1 MIKTRFAPSPTGFL
15 HVGALRA
22 ALFEYLFAKTKG
34 GIFVL
39 RIEDTDQER
48 YTEGATENFLR
59 SLMWAG
65 IVPDEG
71 VVSANDHGLAQKGDY
86 GPYVQSE
93 RLDIYKKHA
102 MQLIEQGDAYYA
114 FDSKEELDAMR
125 ERQQAS
131 KLPTIYERDSMKN
144 SLTLDE
150 AAVKEKMRGD
160 YVIRLKMPREGRTE
174 FDDIIRGKVEFENKL
189 IDDQVLLKSDGY
201 PTYHLACVVDDHLM
215 EITHVIRGEEWI
227 SSTPKHIIL
236 YKAFGWEPTTYAHI
250 PLLVNE
256 KKQKLSK
263 RHGDVTVEDYKEKG
277 YLPEALINFSAFLGW
292 NPGDERELFTLKEL
306 ESEFSLEKVGKSAAV
321 FNLEKLDWFNKQYLM
336 NLPLKEITKRSLPFF
351 QNAGHDTTDET
362 WLSQV
367 VDLER
372 SRAATLRELVDNVGF
387 LFAVNLEYD
396 SSLLIWKK
404 SDAADAK
411 QKLTE
416 LSAVLEQLGD
426 FSMDNL
432 ESKIGEWIQE
442 KEYGVGNVLWPMR
455 VSLSGQ
461 KNSPGPYELASVLGK
476 EKTVKRIQ
484 NAIEK
489 I

>member
-22 ALFEYLFAKTKG
+22 ALFEYLFAKSSG
-34 GIFVL
+34 GTFVL

-48 YTEGATENFLR
+48 CTEGATENFLR

-65 IVPDEG
+65 IIPDEG
-71 VVSANDHGLAQKGDY
+71 VVSKNDHGLTQKGEY

-93 RLDIYKKHA
+93 RLDIYKEHA
-102 MQLIEQGDAYYA
+102 LKLIEQGDAYYA

-131 KLPTIYERDSMKN
+131 KLPTIYERDLMKN

-150 AAVKEKMRGD
+150 KTVQERLKGEH
-160 YVIRLKMPREGRTE
+160 VIRLKMPREGKTE

-189 IDDQVLLKSDGY
+189 IDDQVLLKSDGF

-215 EITHVIRGEEWI
+215 KITHVIRGEEWI
-227 SSTPKHIIL
+227 SSTPKHIVL

-277 YLPEALINFSAFLGW
+277 YLPEALVNFSAFLGW
-292 NPGDERELFTLKEL
+292 NPGDERELFTMQEL
-306 ESEFSLEKVGKSAAV
+306 EEEFSLEKVGKSAAV
-321 FNLEKLDWFNKQYLM
+321 FNLEKLDWYNKQYLM
-336 NLPLKEITKRSLPFF
+336 NFPLEEITKRALPFF
-351 QNAGHDTTDET
+351 QNAGHEVTDEK
-362 WLSQV
+362 WLSKV

-387 LFAVNLEYD
+387 LFADTLEYD
-396 SSLLIWKK
+396 GNLLVWKK
-404 SDAADAK
+404 ADAADAK
-411 QKLTE
+411 EKLTE
-416 LSAVLEQLGD
+416 LSATLQELDLFSLE
-426 FSMDNL
+426 SL
-432 ESKIGEWIQE
+432 ESKVGKWIE
-442 KEYGVGNVLWPMR
+442 KKEYGVGNVLWPMR
-455 VSLSGQ
+455 VALSGQ
-461 KNSPGPYELASVLGK
+461 KNSPGPYELANVLGK
-476 EKTVKRIQ
+476 EKTLQRIQ
-484 NAIEK
+484 DAIGK